1 MSIMAVKHILIT
13 PPRLAVTAILSGSPL
28 QFIKYFKGMIKCR
41 GAYHGSDV
49 LPVFMFMH
57 DQANARSPKA
67 QCHYP
72 PIHALNPK
80 GRGQKFVL
88 APLWGT
94 YE

>member
-1 MSIMAVKHILIT
+1 MAIKHILIT
-13 PPRLAVTAILSGSPL
+13 TLRLAVTATPSGSLL
-28 QFIKYFKGMIKCR
+28 QFIKYFKDIINCR

-72 PIHALNPK
+72 PIHVLNPK
-80 GRGQKFVL
+80 GRGQIFVL
-88 APLWGT
+88 APLWGA